1 MAKLPKI
8 LLGVLAVLLVAV
20 IGIQLYIAFS
30 NPYVVQTAY
39 KSEINNSFS
48 AKGIICRDETLL
60 TDPVSGAVSYEIRNG
75 DKVAKNSVI
84 AKMYPSEQDI
94 ANMAE
99 AARLEEELQT
109 VKESQSA
116 GATAGTQAS
125 SLNRQISSVNDEYIG
140 ALLSHD
146 ISSLYS
152 MKNSFLSS
160 YNRSQILFSDVTD
173 FNVRITALQ
182 ERINALKAQS
192 GSSVSQI
199 VAPVSGYYVNEM
211 DGYESQVNLE
221 NASQL
226 TAEQIEAF
234 FTSEKPVVDEN
245 AAGKI
250 ITNVQWRYVAVMD
263 GADAAQLKKGSKYG
277 LQFNSSGDETVNATV
292 VSNDY
297 EASKEK
303 AVVIFESD
311 RITENLVKLRLEE
324 AEVVLN
330 TYTGIVI
337 PKSALHIVEGERGV
351 YIKYGQIMQFKLV
364 DILYE
369 TEDYF
374 VSAVKETE
382 EDLKKYVRVY
392 DDIIVKGSDF
402 YDGKKVT

>member
-39 KSEINNSFS
+39 KSEINESFA
-48 AKGIICRDETLL
+48 AKGVICRDEVLL
-60 TDPVSGAVSYEIRNG
+60 TDQVSGAVSYEIQNG

-94 ANMAE
+94 SNMAE

-109 VKESQSA
+109 VKDSQSA
-116 GATAGTQAS
+116 GATAGTLAS
-125 SLNRQISSVNDEYIG
+125 SLNRQVASINDEYID
-140 ALLSHD
+140 ALISHD

-152 MKNSFLSS
+152 IKNSFLDSF
-160 YNRSQILFSDVTD
+160 NRSQILFSDVTD
-173 FNVRITALQ
+173 FNARIAVLQ
-182 ERINALKAQS
+182 ERIDALKAQS

-211 DGYESQVNLE
+211 DGYESQLNLE
-221 NASQL
+221 DASQL
-226 TAEQIEAF
+226 TAEQIEGF
-234 FTSEKPVVDEN
+234 FTAEKPAVNES

-250 ITNVQWRYVAVMD
+250 ITNVEWRYVAVMD
-263 GADAAQLKKGSKYG
+263 GSDAAQLKEGSVYG
-277 LQFNSSGDETVNATV
+277 LRFNSAGDDTVNATV

-297 EASKEK
+297 EAAKEK

-311 RITENLVKLRLEE
+311 RISENLVKLRLEE

-337 PKSALHIVEGERGV
+337 PKSALHIVDGERGV

-374 VSAVKETE
+374 VSAIKETE
-382 EDLKKYVRVY
+382 DELQDYVRVY

-402 YDGKKVT
+402 YDGKKIA

>member
-1 MAKLPKI
+1 
-8 LLGVLAVLLVAV
+8 
-20 IGIQLYIAFS
+20 
-30 NPYVVQTAY
+30 
-39 KSEINNSFS
+39 
-48 AKGIICRDETLL
+48 
-60 TDPVSGAVSYEIRNG
+60 
-75 DKVAKNSVI
+75 
-84 AKMYPSEQDI
+84 
-94 ANMAE
+94 
-99 AARLEEELQT
+99 
-109 VKESQSA
+109 
-116 GATAGTQAS
+116 
-125 SLNRQISSVNDEYIG
+125 
-140 ALLSHD
+140 
-146 ISSLYS
+146 
-152 MKNSFLSS
+152 
-160 YNRSQILFSDVTD
+160 
-173 FNVRITALQ
+173 
-182 ERINALKAQS
+182 
-192 GSSVSQI
+192 
-199 VAPVSGYYVNEM
+199 M

-221 NASQL
+221 NALQL

-263 GADAAQLKKGSKYG
+263 GSDAAQLKKGSKYG
-277 LQFNSSGDETVNATV
+277 LRFNSAGDETVNATV
-292 VSNDY
+292 VSNNY

-337 PKSALHIVEGERGV
+337 PKSALHIVESERGV

-402 YDGKKVT
+402 YDGKKIT